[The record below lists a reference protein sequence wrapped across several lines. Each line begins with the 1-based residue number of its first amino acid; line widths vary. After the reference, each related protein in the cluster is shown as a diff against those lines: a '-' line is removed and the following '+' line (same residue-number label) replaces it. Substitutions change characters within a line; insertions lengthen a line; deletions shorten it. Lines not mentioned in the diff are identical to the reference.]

1 MSDQAPQEGIL
12 EAALDALDREVE
24 QWKPSP
30 PHAGE
35 PSFGPLESEFT
46 YDDCNEL

>member
-1 MSDQAPQEGIL
+1 MPDQAPPERTL

-24 QWKPSP
+24 QWEPPP

-35 PSFGPLESEFT
+35 PSIGPLESEFT